1 MHSRELDESTAMSV
15 TRLATSSINCSWTT
29 VTDSN
34 EEMAKEDTESI
45 STNTMGIVI
54 TQAVQYVELN
64 KTYNS
69 FLE

>member
-15 TRLATSSINCSWTT
+15 LRLATCSINCSWTT